1 MVMADGSLTFD
12 TKIDSSGFTSGL
24 AVLSGNLMTQ
34 AVNKVAELGKEALKV
49 GTSFETATS
58 QLAATMG
65 VSKNEI
71 TDLIDTAKELGRT
84 TSFSAT
90 EAAEG
95 LNILAQSGLSAE
107 EQMASIGNVLDLAAA
122 GTLNLADAAAYT
134 TGTIK
139 GFGDSMD
146 NAQYY
151 TDLIA
156 KGATLANTDVN
167 SLGEALSS
175 AAATA
180 GNYGQAAD
188 STALS
193 LLRLAEQNV
202 TGSEAATALNRA
214 MMDLY
219 TPTSGAAKMLDK
231 LGISAYD
238 SSGKARDFNT
248 VIDELSAS
256 MAGMSEEEAN
266 AAKNT
271 IFTTYGLQAFNKMTV
286 SSTEKVD
293 EFKAGLAS
301 ASGESEAYLARVNEL
316 TAAGMDQASAC
327 RQAAEEFGEVGSAA
341 KQAETML
348 DNLEGQLK
356 IMGSAAEILGV
367 TIYESIA
374 EPLTN
379 LATLGADVL
388 SKLTESFNQGGFAG
402 MASAGLEM
410 INQLMQGMT
419 EAAPMITA
427 KAGEMVSGL
436 ITSIQANA
444 PGMLTAA
451 VNLLTSFVS
460 GIAAQLPTLIPQALN
475 MVVTLADAVIANIPT
490 IVQAGVSLLIGLVTG
505 IINSLPTLIEEGP
518 RIINEFCDAIY
529 NGIGTLLGTGLAMIA
544 ELARGIIEN
553 LPLIIANAGEIFKAI
568 VNVMSLSNM
577 LSLGRNLISKLGEGI
592 KAVGPTIKSA
602 LNTIGRE
609 GYNAIKNISWSQVGK
624 AIITFIST
632 SLRSAG
638 SQVMSALKS
647 VGTSAMNAFKNINWG
662 SVGKAVVTGI
672 ANGITGGA
680 KAIVNAAKNAAKS
693 ALDAAKNFL
702 GIHSPSRV
710 FRDEVGKN
718 MALGIGVGFEE
729 NMPVKDMNQ
738 ELKDAVKKIETNALN
753 SVMDSMMRSLQ
764 LEASGS
770 VFISRT
776 NAVEK
781 TNVKKDDK
789 REDKELIEAIWALAR
804 VAARPVEAH
813 LNVTGREIAKVTA
826 EPMAEEMEQ
835 LDALKKMLRGVR

>member
-1 MVMADGSLTFD
+1 MADGSLIFD

-34 AVNKVAELGKEALKV
+34 AVNKVAELGKEALAV
-49 GTSFETATS
+49 GMNFETASS

-71 TDLIDTAKELGRT
+71 TDLIETAKELGRT

-122 GTLNLADAAAYT
+122 GSLNLADAASYT

-139 GFGDSMD
+139 GFRDSMD

-156 KGATLANTDVN
+156 KGATLANTNVKD
-167 SLGEALSS
+167 LGEALSS

-180 GNYGQAAD
+180 GNYGQTAD

-219 TPTSGAAKMLDK
+219 TPTDEAKKALDR

-238 SSGKARDFNT
+238 SSGKARDFNA
-248 VIDELSAS
+248 VVDELSAS

-266 AAKNT
+266 AVKNT

-286 SSTEKVD
+286 SSTEKVN
-293 EFKAGLAS
+293 EFKEGLAS
-301 ASGESEAYLARVNEL
+301 ASGSSEAYLARVKEL
-316 TAAGMDQASAC
+316 TDAGMDQAAAC
-327 RQAAEEFGEVGSAA
+327 RQAAEELGEVGSAA
-341 KQAETML
+341 QQAETML
-348 DNLEGQLK
+348 DNLKGQLT
-356 IMGSAAEILGV
+356 IMGSAAEGLGV
-367 TIYESIA
+367 TIYESFS
-374 EPLTN
+374 ESLTGLVEVGTN
-379 LATLGADVL
+379 AL
-388 SKLTESFNQGGFAG
+388 SELTEAFKKDGFEG

-410 INQLMQGMT
+410 VNELMRGLT

-427 KAGEMVSGL
+427 KAGEIVSYF
-436 ITSIQANA
+436 IAAIQTNG

-451 VNLLTSFVS
+451 VNLLASFVTGLS
-460 GIAAQLPTLIPQALN
+460 EQLPLLIPQALSL
-475 MVVTLADAVIANIPT
+475 VVTLADAIIANIPT
-490 IVQAGVSLLIGLVTG
+490 IAQAGASLLIGLATG
-505 IINSLPTLIEEGP
+505 IINSLPTLIQEGP
-518 RIINEFCDAIY
+518 RIINDFCDAIY
-529 NGIGTLLGTGLAMIA
+529 SGIGTLLGTGLAMIG
-544 ELARGIIEN
+544 ELAKGIIDN
-553 LPLIIANAGEIFKAI
+553 LPLIIENAGEIFKAI

-577 LSLGRNLISKLGEGI
+577 LSLGKNLITKLGEGI
-592 KAVGPTIKSA
+592 KAIGPTIKSA
-602 LNTIGRE
+602 LKTIGQE
-609 GYNAIKNISWSQVGK
+609 GYNAIKDISWSQAGK
-624 AIITFIST
+624 AIITFIAQ
-632 SLRSAG
+632 SLKSAG
-638 SQVMSALKS
+638 SQVKSALNS
-647 VGTSAMNAFKNINWG
+647 IGTSAMKAFKSINWA

-680 KAIVNAAKNAAKS
+680 KAIASAATGAAKS
-693 ALDAAKNFL
+693 ALNAAKNFL

-718 MALGIGVGFEE
+718 MALGIGVGFEK
-729 NMPVKDMNQ
+729 NMPVKDMNE
-738 ELKDAVKKIETNALN
+738 ELKDVVKKMDVSSFN
-753 SVMDSMMRSLQ
+753 SVLDSMTKSLQ
-764 LEASGS
+764 AEAAGS
-770 VFISRT
+770 VSISAVNT
-776 NAVEK
+776 VEK
-781 TNVKKDDK
+781 ANAAASKRTDLMSGYSEFDYERFGKETAKALDGTGVYLDKKPVGKIIAPTVD
-789 REDKELIEAIWALAR
+789 EELGKLS
-804 VAARPVEAH
+804 
-813 LNVTGREIAKVTA
+813 GRKT
-826 EPMAEEMEQ
+826 
-835 LDALKKMLRGVR
+835 

>member
-1 MVMADGSLTFD
+1 MLFTYERMWIVMADGSLTFD

-34 AVNKVAELGKEALKV
+34 AVNKVAELGKEALQV
-49 GTSFETATS
+49 GMNFETATS

-65 VSKNEI
+65 VSKSEI

-122 GTLNLADAAAYT
+122 GSLNLADAAAYT

-156 KGATLANTDVN
+156 KGATLANTDVKG
-167 SLGEALSS
+167 LGEALST

-219 TPTSGAAKMLDK
+219 TPTSGAQKMLDK

-286 SSTEKVD
+286 SSTEKVNA
-293 EFKAGLAS
+293 FKEGLAS
-301 ASGESEAYLARVNEL
+301 ASDGI
-316 TAAGMDQASAC
+316 
-327 RQAAEEFGEVGSAA
+327 GSAA
-341 KQAETML
+341 QQAQTML
-348 DNLEGQLK
+348 DNLEGQLT
-356 IMGSAAEILGV
+356 IMGSAAEGLGV
-367 TIYESIA
+367 TIYESMA

-388 SKLTESFNQGGFAG
+388 SRLTESFNQGGFEG

-410 INQLMQGMT
+410 INQLMQGLT
-419 EAAPMITA
+419 NAAPMITA
-427 KAGEMVSGL
+427 KAGEIVSKL
-436 ITSIQANA
+436 IQAIQTNA

-451 VNLLTSFVS
+451 VNLLASLVS
-460 GIAAQLPTLIPQALN
+460 GLSAQLPTLIPQALS
-475 MVVTLADAVIANIPT
+475 MVVTLADAIISNIPT
-490 IVQAGVSLLIGLVTG
+490 IVQAGVELLIGLVSG
-505 IINSLPTLIEEGP
+505 IINSLPTLIQEGP

-529 NGIGTLLGTGLAMIA
+529 NGVGTLLGAGLAMIA
-544 ELARGIIEN
+544 ELGKGILEN
-553 LPLIIANAGEIFKAI
+553 LPLIIENAGAIFKAI
-568 VNVMSLSNM
+568 INIMSLSKM
-577 LSLGRNLISKLGEGI
+577 LSLGKNLIVKLGEGI
-592 KAVGPTIKSA
+592 KAIGPTIKQA
-602 LNTIGRE
+602 LTDIGKA
-609 GYNAIKNISWSQVGK
+609 GFNAIKGINWSQAGTSIINFIATSLRSVGSKVLTALKNIGTGAMEAFKNISWG
-624 AIITFIST
+624 A
-632 SLRSAG
+632 
-638 SQVMSALKS
+638 
-647 VGTSAMNAFKNINWG
+647 
-662 SVGKAVVTGI
+662 VGKAVVTGI

-680 KAIVNAAKNAAKS
+680 AAIVNAAKNAAKS
-693 ALDAAKNFL
+693 ALNAAKNFL

-710 FRDEVGKN
+710 FRDEVGKY
-718 MALGIGVGFEE
+718 MALGIGVGFEK
-729 NMPVKDMNQ
+729 NMPVNDMNR
-738 ELKDAVKKIETNALN
+738 ELKDAVRKIDTSALN
-753 SVMDSMMRSLQ
+753 SVLDSMTKTLQ
-764 LEASGS
+764 LEAVGS
-770 VFISRT
+770 VSISTVNSIEKANMPAKRYGEEGNSNNLPINVYTT
-776 NAVEK
+776 NIFNVDSTPLVEK
-781 TNVKKDDK
+781 TTKATIEKIGEGKRADD
-789 REDKELIEAIWALAR
+789 I
-804 VAARPVEAH
+804 
-813 LNVTGREIAKVTA
+813 
-826 EPMAEEMEQ
+826 
-835 LDALKKMLRGVR
+835 LRGIR

>member
-1 MVMADGSLTFD
+1 MADGSLTFD

-34 AVNKVAELGKEALKV
+34 AVNKVAELGKKALEV
-49 GTSFETATS
+49 GMNFETASS

-90 EAAEG
+90 EAAQG

-107 EQMASIGNVLDLAAA
+107 EQMASIGNVLNLAAA
-122 GTLNLADAAAYT
+122 GSLNLADAAAYT

-156 KGATLANTDVN
+156 KGATLANTDVKG
-167 SLGEALSS
+167 LGEALSS

-219 TPTSGAAKMLDK
+219 TPTSEAGKMLDK

-286 SSTEKVD
+286 SSTEKVN

-301 ASGESEAYLARVNEL
+301 ASGDSEAYRARVNEL
-316 TAAGMDQASAC
+316 TAAGMAQASAC
-327 RQAAEEFGEVGSAA
+327 KQAAEELGEVGSAA
-341 KQAETML
+341 QQAETML
-348 DNLEGQLK
+348 DNLKGQLT
-356 IMGSAAEILGV
+356 IMGSAAEGLGV
-367 TIYESIA
+367 TIYESMA
-374 EPLTN
+374 EPRTN
-379 LATLGADVL
+379 LATLGADML
-388 SKLTESFNQGGFAG
+388 SKLTESFNEGGFAG
-402 MASAGLEM
+402 MVSAGFEM
-410 INQLMQGMT
+410 ITQMMQGMT
-419 EAAPMITA
+419 NAAPMVTE

-444 PGMLTAA
+444 PGMLRAA
-451 VNLLTSFVS
+451 VDLQASFVS
-460 GIAAQLPTLIPQALN
+460 GIASQLPTLIPQALSL
-475 MVVTLADAVIANIPT
+475 VVTLADAVIANIPT
-490 IVQAGVSLLIGLVTG
+490 VVQAGVSLLIGLVTG
-505 IINSLPTLIEEGP
+505 IINSLPTLIQEGP

-529 NGIGTLLGTGLAMIA
+529 SGIGTLLGTGLAMIVEIA
-544 ELARGIIEN
+544 KGIISN

-568 VNVMSLSNM
+568 VNVMSLANM
-577 LSLGRNLISKLGEGI
+577 LSLGQNLIAKLGEGI
-592 KAVGPTIKSA
+592 KAVGPTIKVA
-602 LNTIGRE
+602 LKTIGQE
-609 GYNAIKNISWSQVGK
+609 GYNAIKGISWSQVGS
-624 AIITFIST
+624 AIITFIAT
-632 SLRSAG
+632 SLKAAG
-638 SQVMSALKS
+638 NMVKTALSNIGK
-647 VGTSAMNAFKNINWG
+647 SAMNAFKSINWG

-718 MALGIGVGFEE
+718 MALGIGVGFEK
-729 NMPVKDMNQ
+729 NMPVKNMNQ
-738 ELKDAVKKIETNALN
+738 ELKNAVKKIDTAALN
-753 SVMDSMMRSLQ
+753 SVRNATINSLQ
-764 LEASGS
+764 REALQGMTGRAERGFASYSQGQTADRQVLPVYVQTKATLVLQDGRVIAEVTTPYVDANIGS
-770 VFISRT
+770 
-776 NAVEK
+776 NVEK
-781 TNVKKDDK
+781 K
-789 REDKELIEAIWALAR
+789 
-804 VAARPVEAH
+804 
-813 LNVTGREIAKVTA
+813 GRY
-826 EPMAEEMEQ
+826 
-835 LDALKKMLRGVR
+835 LK

>member
-1 MVMADGSLTFD
+1 MADGSLTFD

-34 AVNKVAELGKEALKV
+34 AVNKVAELGKKALEV
-49 GTSFETATS
+49 GMNFETASS

-90 EAAEG
+90 EAAQG

-107 EQMASIGNVLDLAAA
+107 EQMASIGNVLNLAAA
-122 GTLNLADAAAYT
+122 GSLNLADAAAYT

-156 KGATLANTDVN
+156 KGATLANTDVKG
-167 SLGEALSS
+167 LGEALSS

-219 TPTSGAAKMLDK
+219 TPTSEAGKMLDK

-286 SSTEKVD
+286 SSTEKVN

-301 ASGESEAYLARVNEL
+301 ASGDSEAYRARVNEL

-327 RQAAEEFGEVGSAA
+327 KQAAEELGEVGSAA
-341 KQAETML
+341 QQAETML
-348 DNLEGQLK
+348 DNLEGQLT
-356 IMGSAAEILGV
+356 IMGSAAEGLGV
-367 TIYESIA
+367 TIYESMA

-379 LATLGADVL
+379 LATLGADML
-388 SKLTESFNQGGFAG
+388 SKLTESFNEGGFAG
-402 MASAGLEM
+402 MVSAGFEM
-410 INQLMQGMT
+410 LTQMMQGMT
-419 EAAPMITA
+419 NAAPMVTE

-436 ITSIQANA
+436 STSIQANA
-444 PGMLTAA
+444 PGMLRAA
-451 VNLLTSFVS
+451 VDLQASFVS
-460 GIAAQLPTLIPQALN
+460 GIASQLPTLIPQALSL
-475 MVVTLADAVIANIPT
+475 VVTLADAVIANIPT

-505 IINSLPTLIEEGP
+505 IINSLPTLIQEGP

-529 NGIGTLLGTGLAMIA
+529 SGIGTLLGTGLAMIVEIA
-544 ELARGIIEN
+544 KGIISN

-568 VNVMSLSNM
+568 VNVMSLANM
-577 LSLGRNLISKLGEGI
+577 LSLGQNLIAKLGEGI
-592 KAVGPTIKSA
+592 KAVGPTIKAA
-602 LNTIGRE
+602 LKTIGQE
-609 GYNAIKNISWSQVGK
+609 GYNAIKGISWSQVGS
-624 AIITFIST
+624 AIITFIAT
-632 SLRSAG
+632 SLKSAG
-638 SQVMSALKS
+638 NMVKTALSNIGK
-647 VGTSAMNAFKNINWG
+647 SAMNAFKSINWG

-718 MALGIGVGFEE
+718 MALGIGVGFEK
-729 NMPVKDMNQ
+729 NMPVKNMNQ
-738 ELKDAVKKIETNALN
+738 ELKNAVKKINTDALTTIRE
-753 SVMDSMMRSLQ
+753 SMWDSLQ
-764 LEASGS
+764 FEASGS
-770 VFISRT
+770 VSISRM
-776 NAVEK
+776 
-781 TNVKKDDK
+781 NVLGKDNTRKDDK
-789 REDKELIEAIWALAR
+789 KEGKELKEAIWALAKA
-804 VAARPVEAH
+804 VARPVEAH
-813 LNVTGREIAKVTA
+813 LNVSGRELARATV
-826 EPMAEEMEQ
+826 EPMADEMVQ
-835 LDALKKMLRGVR
+835 LDALKKMLRGVK

>member
-1 MVMADGSLTFD
+1 MADGSLTFD

-34 AVNKVAELGKEALKV
+34 AVNKVAELGKEALQV
-49 GTSFETATS
+49 GMNFETATS

-65 VSKNEI
+65 VSKSEI

-122 GTLNLADAAAYT
+122 GSLNLADAAAYT

-156 KGATLANTDVN
+156 KGATLANTDVKG
-167 SLGEALSS
+167 LGEALST

-219 TPTSGAAKMLDK
+219 TPTSGAQKMLDK

-286 SSTEKVD
+286 SSTEKVNA
-293 EFKAGLAS
+293 FKEGLAS

-327 RQAAEEFGEVGSAA
+327 RQAAEELGEIGSAA
-341 KQAETML
+341 KQSETML
-348 DNLEGQLK
+348 DNLEGKLK
-356 IMGSAAEILGV
+356 LVGSAAEILGV
-367 TIYESIA
+367 TIYESMA

-388 SKLTESFNQGGFAG
+388 SRLTESFNQGGFEG

-410 INQLMQGMT
+410 INQLMQGLT
-419 EAAPMITA
+419 NAAPMITA
-427 KAGEMVSGL
+427 KAGEIVSKL
-436 ITSIQANA
+436 IQAIQTNA

-451 VNLLTSFVS
+451 VNLLASLVS
-460 GIAAQLPTLIPQALN
+460 GLSAQLPTLIPQALS
-475 MVVTLADAVIANIPT
+475 MVVTLADAIISNIPT
-490 IVQAGVSLLIGLVTG
+490 IVQAGHIQISY
-505 IINSLPTLIEEGP
+505 PT
-518 RIINEFCDAIY
+518 R
-529 NGIGTLLGTGLAMIA
+529 
-544 ELARGIIEN
+544 
-553 LPLIIANAGEIFKAI
+553 
-568 VNVMSLSNM
+568 
-577 LSLGRNLISKLGEGI
+577 
-592 KAVGPTIKSA
+592 
-602 LNTIGRE
+602 
-609 GYNAIKNISWSQVGK
+609 
-624 AIITFIST
+624 
-632 SLRSAG
+632 
-638 SQVMSALKS
+638 
-647 VGTSAMNAFKNINWG
+647 
-662 SVGKAVVTGI
+662 
-672 ANGITGGA
+672 
-680 KAIVNAAKNAAKS
+680 
-693 ALDAAKNFL
+693 
-702 GIHSPSRV
+702 
-710 FRDEVGKN
+710 
-718 MALGIGVGFEE
+718 
-729 NMPVKDMNQ
+729 
-738 ELKDAVKKIETNALN
+738 
-753 SVMDSMMRSLQ
+753 
-764 LEASGS
+764 
-770 VFISRT
+770 RT
-776 NAVEK
+776 
-781 TNVKKDDK
+781 
-789 REDKELIEAIWALAR
+789 
-804 VAARPVEAH
+804 
-813 LNVTGREIAKVTA
+813 
-826 EPMAEEMEQ
+826 
-835 LDALKKMLRGVR
+835 